1 MSDKILENYFQAKD
15 VRLYYVKTKLE
26 DSPILLLHGGI
37 SRWEA
42 FETIIPE
49 LEKYGCV
56 YALDLRGHGRSDKD
70 IGKYSLTDYVFDVV
84 HFIKEEI
91 NSEPP
96 VIFGHSLG
104 GMIGIQI
111 AAYYPE
117 LVKGLIIGES
127 PINLE
132 VLRESSKGLAKW
144 KRFSE
149 NYSENKEED
158 RIGEDKIK
166 QGKEENA
173 VMELMIKSVLLTDS
187 DVITAMVDQFEN
199 TFMSYDIELLFP
211 MIKCPVLLLQGNP
224 DLQGIIRDEDV
235 KKALRLLSNAK
246 HIKLKNAGHTLLIDD
261 KKATLDAI
269 IPFVKKLLGK

>member
-1 MSDKILENYFQAKD
+1 MFENYFQAKD
-15 VRLYYVKTKLE
+15 VRLYYVKTTLE

-49 LEKYGCV
+49 LEKHGCV
-56 YALDLRGHGRSDKD
+56 YALDLRGHGKSDKD
-70 IGKYSLTDYVFDVV
+70 IGKYCLNDYVEDVV
-84 HFIKEEI
+84 QFIKEI
-91 NSEPP
+91 ISEPP

-132 VLRESSKGLAKW
+132 VLRESSKSLAKW
-144 KRFSE
+144 KRFSGNYLAFKDE
-149 NYSENKEED
+149 N

-173 VMELMIKSVLLTDS
+173 LMEFMIKSVMLTDS
-187 DVITAMVDQFEN
+187 DVLTAMIDQFEH
-199 TFMSYDIELLFP
+199 TFMNYDIEILLQ

-224 DLQGIIRDEDV
+224 DLQGIISDEDA
-235 KKALRLLSNAK
+235 KLALRLIPNAK
-246 HIKLKNAGHTLLIDD
+246 HIKLKNAGHTLHIED

-269 IPFVKKLLGK
+269 IPFVKELLEQ

>member
-1 MSDKILENYFQAKD
+1 MSDNMFENYFQAKD
-15 VRLYYVKTKLE
+15 VRLYYVKTTLE

-49 LEKYGCV
+49 LEKHGCV
-56 YALDLRGHGRSDKD
+56 YALDLRGHGKSDKD
-70 IGKYSLTDYVFDVV
+70 IGKYCLNDYVEDVV
-84 HFIKEEI
+84 QFIKEI
-91 NSEPP
+91 ISEPP

-132 VLRESSKGLAKW
+132 VLRESSKSLAKW
-144 KRFSE
+144 KRFSGNYLEFIDE
-149 NYSENKEED
+149 N

-173 VMELMIKSVLLTDS
+173 LMEFMIKSVMLTDS
-187 DVITAMVDQFEN
+187 DVLTAMIDQFEH
-199 TFMSYDIELLFP
+199 TFMNYDIEILLP

-224 DLQGIIRDEDV
+224 DLQGIISDEDA
-235 KKALRLLSNAK
+235 KLALRLIPNAK
-246 HIKLKNAGHTLLIDD
+246 HIKLKNAGHTLHIED

-269 IPFVKKLLGK
+269 IPFVKELLEQ